1 MSNWQKVKI
10 GDFLFERK
18 GRYKPNDEQIVNLPR
33 IEKIDFSGNFHIGNK
48 DSKTDMILIKDGD
61 LVISG
66 INVAKGAIGIYSGE
80 DVTAT
85 IHYSSYTFD
94 SNKINVEYFKRFL
107 KSSEFIELLNEQVK
121 GGIKTEIKPKHIL
134 PLEIQLPDINTQAQ
148 IVQHFENVEDDIAD
162 VTKEVLKQESLL
174 KKLKQTILQEAIEGK
189 LTAKWRA
196 KNPDIGTAK
205 ELLEQIK
212 TEKEKL
218 IKDKKIKA
226 SKPLAPINE
235 DEIPFDIPQ
244 NWEWCRLGDISF
256 VGTGATP
263 LTSEPK
269 YYNGDINWITSS
281 ATGADFVTEAE
292 TKITELA
299 LKETNCQIYPIGTLV
314 IAMYGQGK
322 TRGQITELMI
332 DSATNQACAA
342 ISIYLKDK
350 ALNQF
355 IKKYFQ
361 KIYLEI
367 RELASG
373 GAQPNLNMQKVKDT
387 MIALPPLEEQKEI
400 VATIEKLFTLCNEL
414 ESEINQNKVTV
425 DNLMAT
431 VLKEAFETK
440 ENIHEYK
447 A

>member
-18 GRYKPNDEQIVNLPR
+18 GRYKPNYEQIVNLPR

-218 IKDKKIKA
+218 IKDKKIKL
-226 SKPLAPINE
+226 SKPLPPINE

-414 ESEINQNKVTV
+414 ESEINQNKTTV
-425 DNLMAT
+425 DNLMVT
-431 VLKEAFETK
+431 VLKESFE
-440 ENIHEYK
+440 N
-447 A
+447 

>member
-1 MSNWQKVKI
+1 MSNWQKVTLDKLCFFEKGKTGLAKAI
-10 GDFLFERK
+10 PGDYPLVTTSAERK
-18 GRYKPNDEQIVNLPR
+18 TNDSYQFDTKAVCIPLVSSTGHGHASLNYVHYQEGKFALGTILVALIPKDETILNAQFLHLYLSRLKDIILVPLMSGAANVSLSISKIKTVEIPLPPIDEQLKIVELFKNLVN
-33 IEKIDFSGNFHIGNK
+33 ENNE
-48 DSKTDMILIKDGD
+48 
-61 LVISG
+61 LV
-66 INVAKGAIGIYSGE
+66 E
-80 DVTAT
+80 
-85 IHYSSYTFD
+85 
-94 SNKINVEYFKRFL
+94 E
-107 KSSEFIELLNEQVK
+107 
-121 GGIKTEIKPKHIL
+121 
-134 PLEIQLPDINTQAQ
+134 INTQS
-148 IVQHFENVEDDIAD
+148 
-162 VTKEVLKQESLL
+162 SLL
-174 KKLKQTILQEAIEGK
+174 KQLKQTILQEAIEGK
-189 LTAKWRA
+189 LTEKWRV

-218 IKDKKIKA
+218 IKDKKIKL
-226 SKPLAPINE
+226 SKPLPPINE

-414 ESEINQNKVTV
+414 ESEINQNKTTV
-425 DNLMAT
+425 DNLMVT
-431 VLKEAFETK
+431 VLKESFE
-440 ENIHEYK
+440 N
-447 A
+447 

>member
-18 GRYKPNDEQIVNLPR
+18 GRYKPNDEQIANLPR

-148 IVQHFENVEDDIAD
+148 IVQHFENVEDDIAN
-162 VTKEVLKQESLL
+162 VTQEVLKQQSLL
-174 KKLKQTILQEAIEGK
+174 KQLKKTILQEAIEGK
-189 LTAKWRA
+189 LTVKWRA
-196 KNPDIGTAK
+196 KNPDFGTAK

-226 SKPLAPINE
+226 SKPLAQINE
-235 DEIPFDIPQ
+235 DEIPFDIPPT
-244 NWEWCRLGDISF
+244 WEWYRLGDYSINRDGERKPISQIERENRAKIYDYYGASGVIDKIDGYTHDGIF
-256 VGTGATP
+256 LLIGEDGANLISRTTPIAFIANGKFWVNNHAHVLEFLNIVSLSYVEKYINAINLKPYVTGGFQ
-263 LTSEPK
+263 PK
-269 YYNGDINWITSS
+269 LS
-281 ATGADFVTEAE
+281 
-292 TKITELA
+292 
-299 LKETNCQIYPIGTLV
+299 
-314 IAMYGQGK
+314 
-322 TRGQITELMI
+322 
-332 DSATNQACAA
+332 QANLNNIL
-342 ISIYLKDK
+342 ISI
-350 ALNQF
+350 
-355 IKKYFQ
+355 
-361 KIYLEI
+361 
-367 RELASG
+367 
-373 GAQPNLNMQKVKDT
+373 
-387 MIALPPLEEQKEI
+387 PPIEEQKEI
-400 VATIEKLFTLCNEL
+400 VATIEKLFAICDEL
-414 ESEINQNKVTV
+414 EAEINQNKTTV

-431 VLKEAFETK
+431 VLKEAFEQQ
-440 ENIHEYK
+440 
-447 A
+447 

>member
-189 LTAKWRA
+189 LTAKYRA
-196 KNPDIGTAK
+196 KNPDIGPAK
-205 ELLEQIK
+205 KLLDQIK

-218 IKDKKIKA
+218 IKEKKIRP
-226 SKPLAPINE
+226 SKPLPPINK

-314 IAMYGQGK
+314 IAKYGKGK
-322 TRGQITELMI
+322 KRGQITELMI

-414 ESEINQNKVTV
+414 ESEINQNKTTV
-425 DNLMAT
+425 DNLMVT
-431 VLKEAFETK
+431 VLKESF
-440 ENIHEYK
+440 I
-447 A
+447 